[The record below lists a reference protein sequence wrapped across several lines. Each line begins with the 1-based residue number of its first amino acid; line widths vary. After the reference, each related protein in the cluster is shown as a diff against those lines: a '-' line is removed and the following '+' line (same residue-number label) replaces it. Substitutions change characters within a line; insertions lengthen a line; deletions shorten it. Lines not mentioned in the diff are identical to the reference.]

1 MPTPSSSACETSP
14 AQALPRP
21 SHLRLPRAQVELP
34 PMGLNQ
40 LLLDWSRGDPTFF
53 LEFDSDHGN
62 PGHATAAEIASELM
76 TFTTENEE
84 GVVYDVAAVTSAAVQ
99 QQLERL
105 LREPREGG
113 ASHGVS
119 RRSG

>member
-1 MPTPSSSACETSP
+1 
-14 AQALPRP
+14 
-21 SHLRLPRAQVELP
+21 
-34 PMGLNQ
+34 MGLNQ

-76 TFTTENEE
+76 TFAAENEE